1 MNRNI
6 ANLIVAFCASLLFTS
21 CGDSVKS
28 AKLERQQF
36 VKDSIARV
44 EFVRDSIAK
53 RKQFVEDSIAERKM
67 FVEDSIARAKNAEI
81 IKTHKSLFIEKK
93 DEFSNTIWVEPKDAP
108 KYRNRNGVY
117 CYFKLE
123 NGVASNFRFVY
134 QYYADDWLFIKNMI
148 FNIDGENNITIVPK
162 METDCGNG
170 GMIWEW
176 CDEFVS
182 SKDNYNGIDEELIK
196 NIANAKSVKIKMNGK
211 QYYDTRTLTAKQIKS
226 IKDSYEYYVA
236 LGGKF
241 NY

>member
-1 MNRNI
+1 MNMNRCISLI
-6 ANLIVAFCASLLFTS
+6 AILIVSLLFLS
-21 CGDSVKS
+21 CGDSSKS
-28 AKLERQQF
+28 AKLEREQY
-36 VKDSIARV
+36 VKDSIARA
-44 EFVRDSIAK
+44 ESIRDSIVK
-53 RKQFVEDSIAERKM
+53 RRQFVFDSIAR
-67 FVEDSIARAKNAEI
+67 VEDSIARVKNAEV

-93 DEFSNTIWVEPKDAP
+93 DEFSNYTWVEPKDAP

-123 NGVASNFRFVY
+123 NGIASSFRFVY

-148 FNIDGENNITIVPK
+148 FNFDGENNITIVPK
-162 METDCGNG
+162 METDCGDG

-182 SKDNYNGIDEELIK
+182 SLSNVNGIDEEFIK
-196 NIANAKSVKIKMNGK
+196 SIANAKSVKVKMNGK

-226 IKDSYEYYVA
+226 IKDTYEYYIA

>member
-1 MNRNI
+1 MNMNKYIRN
-6 ANLIVAFCASLLFTS
+6 LVAVLVVSLSFSS
-21 CGDSVKS
+21 CGDSSKS
-28 AKLERQQF
+28 AKLEREQYVKDSIERAESIRDSIIKRRQF
-36 VKDSIARV
+36 VFDSIARV
-44 EFVRDSIAK
+44 E
-53 RKQFVEDSIAERKM
+53 
-67 FVEDSIARAKNAEI
+67 DSIARVKNAEV
-81 IKTHKSLFIEKK
+81 IKTHKSLFTEKK
-93 DEFSNTIWVEPKDAP
+93 DDFSNYAWVEPKDAP
-108 KYRNRNGVY
+108 RYRNRNGIY

-148 FNIDGENNITIVPK
+148 FNFDGENNITIVPK
-162 METDCGNG
+162 METDCGDG

-182 SKDNYNGIDEELIK
+182 SLSNVNGIDEEFIK
-196 NIANAKSVKIKMNGK
+196 SIANAKSVKVKMNGK

-226 IKDSYEYYVA
+226 IKDTYEYYIA